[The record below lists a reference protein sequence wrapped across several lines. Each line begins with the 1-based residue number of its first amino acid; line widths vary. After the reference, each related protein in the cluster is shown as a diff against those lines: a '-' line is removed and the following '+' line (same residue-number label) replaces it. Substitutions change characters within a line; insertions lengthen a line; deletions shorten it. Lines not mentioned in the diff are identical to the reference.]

1 MKKMI
6 AMMMALMM
14 LLLALP
20 AYAES
25 DDIAEIAEIT
35 GTVLELGD
43 GTLLVETP
51 EGQQMEV
58 TLTEETLFEGK
69 TELVTGDYIHVTYN
83 GQMTRSYPAGIVA
96 LKVGCYVLTG
106 VVGDITEEGF
116 TLTTDMEMVIV
127 NAPSDLLALVEDGA
141 KVNVYFN
148 GAMTMS
154 LPAQIGAESIT
165 PIQETATISG
175 TVVEAYIMI
184 ENADGEL
191 IQVNLS
197 SLTELLAG
205 LPELGD
211 IITAGYNG
219 QMTRSIPAQVTA
231 QTIDIVAAQTTIA
244 GEIVEISEDGIL
256 IQTEEMQVLVKVDV
270 DTVYEMDATHE
281 LAEGELI
288 QVIYDGVMTMSL
300 PAQIYAQKIVLE

>member
-69 TELVTGDYIHVTYN
+69 MELATGDYIHVTYN
-83 GQMTRSYPAGIVA
+83 GQMTRSYPAEIVA

-165 PIQETATISG
+165 PVQETATISG

-211 IITAGYNG
+211 IITVGYNG

-231 QTIDIVAAQTTIA
+231 QTIGIVAAQTTIA